1 MNLKLESNDTEVRE
15 EEKKSLNSKDRE
27 QIRKRLLLVFG
38 VVLGVVILILLIL
51 FIISLISGKKPT
63 YREIEEIMK
72 NAAIEYYSKHK
83 ARLPQSNDVV
93 EAVDDD
99 ILVRNEYMKPLNKYL
114 KEGVNC
120 LGKVEVDYNNGDY
133 IYTPYLECGKAYST
147 VELYKKVTESKNIVT
162 SGYGL
167 YNMNNEFVYRGET
180 VNNYITLDGN
190 TDESSLWRIVKF
202 TQSGEA
208 VLIGNRITSVPW
220 DDRYNAVTNSRDG
233 INDYSISRI
242 KETLNDLY
250 WENDEK
256 KAIFSKKAREKL
268 VSFNLCVGKRA
279 QDYTANDHSA
289 ECSVVAENQRM
300 GLLTLSDFLNVSTDS
315 NCNKNYARACQNYNY
330 LKVDY
335 NWWLATAL
343 AEDTKSVY
351 RIKVGNYVEKGTAV
365 YNSYIRPVVHL
376 SSKAMYSS
384 GNGTLE
390 KPYRF
395 R

>member
-1 MNLKLESNDTEVRE
+1 MKLESNNNEVNK
-15 EEKKSLNSKDRE
+15 EEKKSSKNRE
-27 QIRKRLLLVFG
+27 QLRKRLLLVFG
-38 VVLGVVILILLIL
+38 VILGVIILILLIL
-51 FIISLISGKKPT
+51 FIISLIFGKKPS
-63 YREIEEIMK
+63 YQEIEEIMK
-72 NAAIEYYSKHK
+72 EAAIEYYSKHK

-167 YNMNNEFVYRGET
+167 YNMNNEFVYRGEN

-190 TDESSLWRIVKF
+190 TDENSLWRIVKF

-220 DDRYNAVTNSRDG
+220 DDRFNAVTNGRDG

-242 KETLNDLY
+242 REDLNNWY
-250 WENDEK
+250 YENNEN

-268 VSFNLCVGKRA
+268 VAFNQCIGKRA
-279 QDYTANDHSA
+279 QDYIINDNSA
-289 ECSVVAENQRM
+289 ECSVISENQRM

-315 NCNKNYARACQNYNY
+315 NCNKVYARACQNYNY

-335 NWWLATAL
+335 SWWLATAL
-343 AEDTKSVY
+343 SEDTKSIY
-351 RIKVGNYVEKGTAV
+351 RVKVGNYVEKSLAV

-376 SSKAMYSS
+376 SSKAMYSG

>member
-1 MNLKLESNDTEVRE
+1 MKLKLESNNTEEKE
-15 EEKKSLNSKDRE
+15 EEKKDSNSKNRE
-27 QIRKRLLLVFG
+27 QMRKRLLLVFG
-38 VVLGVVILILLIL
+38 AILGVIILILLIL
-51 FIISLISGKKPT
+51 FVVSLIFGKKPS

-72 NAAIEYYSKHK
+72 NAAIEYYSNHK
-83 ARLPQSNDVV
+83 ARLPQNNDVV

-147 VELYKKVTESKNIVT
+147 VELYKKATDSKNIVT

-167 YNMNNEFVYRGET
+167 YNMNNEFVYRGEN
-180 VNNYITLDGN
+180 VNNYITLDGQ
-190 TDESSLWRIVKF
+190 TDEASLWRIVKF
-202 TQSGEA
+202 TKEGEA
-208 VLIGNRITSVPW
+208 VLIGNRISSVTW
-220 DDRYNAVTNSRDG
+220 DDRFNTVTNIRDG
-233 INDYSISRI
+233 INEYSISRI

-250 WENDEK
+250 WETDEK

-268 VSFNLCVGKRA
+268 VTFNLCSGKRA
-279 QDYTANDHSA
+279 QNYAANDNSA
-289 ECSVVAENQRM
+289 ECSSVIENQRM
-300 GLLTLSDFLNVSTDS
+300 GLLTLSDFLNVSTDP
-315 NCNKNYARACQNYNY
+315 NCNNIYARACQNYNY

-335 NWWLATAL
+335 HWWLVTAL
-343 AEDTKSVY
+343 PENTKNVY
-351 RIKVGNYVEKGTAV
+351 RIKAENYVEKSTAA

-376 SSKAMYSS
+376 SSKAMYSG